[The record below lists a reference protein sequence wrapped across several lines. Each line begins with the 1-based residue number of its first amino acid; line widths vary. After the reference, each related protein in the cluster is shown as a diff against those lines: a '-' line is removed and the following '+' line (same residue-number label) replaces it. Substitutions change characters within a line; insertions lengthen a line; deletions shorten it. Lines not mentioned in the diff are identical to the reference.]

1 VNFAIMNHVPDER
14 RDYDRR
20 SAAQCRVVESVCHHL
35 EGATCDETAAAA
47 SISATG
53 AHRVLQRLASKHLV
67 HCDEASRWRADPV
80 LVSPPALCRVERRRP
95 ERVQRCGTAALHLMG
110 FGETSPG
117 D

>member
-1 VNFAIMNHVPDER
+1 VNFAITNHVPDER
-14 RDYDRR
+14 RDYERR

-67 HCDEASRWRADPV
+67 HCDGASRWRADPV
-80 LVSPPALCRVERRRP
+80 LVSPPALCRVEPTHAGGELNGCSAAEPQRR
-95 ERVQRCGTAALHLMG
+95 
-110 FGETSPG
+110 TSW
-117 D
+117 DSE